1 MENDQEFINLILDC
15 ESIIK
20 LKISSIS
27 DLDDNKRYHLMLD
40 EIKGLMMT
48 TKQKKLNTKQYYLSI
63 TQMLDKNDPN
73 DLIVSILRINEFYCK
88 YYQKL

>member
-1 MENDQEFINLILDC
+1 MKNDQEFINLILDC

-20 LKISSIS
+20 QKICSIS
-27 DLDDNKRYHLMLD
+27 DLDDNRRYNLMLD
-40 EIKGLMMT
+40 EIKGLMIT
-48 TKQKKLNTKQYYLSI
+48 IKQKKLNTKQYYLFI

-73 DLIVSILRINEFYCK
+73 DVIVAILRLNEFYCK